1 MKKNNQKSSG
11 NTTKEKVFLL
21 LIFVVSLL
29 IRQIGLDT
37 GFPLLTHPDES
48 TIIDP
53 VVMMTETG
61 ILNPG
66 NFNRPDQI
74 LYFLNYFYLN
84 ALSFLRFGDNLA
96 ATFQDNQLFF
106 YHYARF
112 LISIIGALIPVVAYL
127 IGKLFNKKLGI
138 ISALVFAFFPSYI
151 IHSVYITPD
160 VPITLFTLL
169 VIYFTLRYLK
179 QDDPK
184 GIYLAT
190 LFAAINTV
198 EKYPGMI
205 SLSIVF
211 LGILL
216 KRLDEDEIRKIK
228 WGLLVKD
235 LLKFSLVFMLALVII
250 SPNLIIERKLV
261 FDALVNE
268 ARSTHLG
275 ADNLGWG
282 GNLIFYIQQFGFWS
296 NFIAILFI
304 TIGIF
309 TMVRWQDPHSL
320 LILYGLLYWAI
331 LSRLPLHWER
341 WALPMYTAPL
351 FLIAFGMSFLLEKT
365 KTMKMVRFATLIIIS
380 GFFFHQI
387 TASLYFPVRMSFTDT
402 RVVAQEYCN
411 ENNITQE
418 NSIFEGY
425 TPLLPTYPKTIF
437 DEDLEQEGI
446 DYVILS
452 SRMYDRY
459 YAEPKRY
466 NKELNFYDSLQDE
479 NTLLI
484 SFEPELISSG
494 IIERFEDILFY
505 FRQRVKLTSN
515 DRYDGPTIEIYSL
528 N

>member
-1 MKKNNQKSSG
+1 MKKNSQKTPQ

-29 IRQIGLDT
+29 IRQIGINY

-53 VVMMTETG
+53 VVMMTETKT
-61 ILNPG
+61 LNPG

-84 ALSFLRFGDNLA
+84 TLSYLKYGQNLA
-96 ATFQDNQLFF
+96 VTFQENQLFF

-112 LISIIGALIPVVAYL
+112 LISIMGALIPVIAYL
-127 IGKLFNKKLGI
+127 IGTQFNRKLAI
-138 ISALVFAFFPSYI
+138 ISALVFAFFPAYVV
-151 IHSVYITPD
+151 HSVYITPD

-179 QDDPK
+179 QDDTK

-190 LFAAINTV
+190 LFAAINTA
-198 EKYPGMI
+198 EKYPGLI

-216 KRLDEDEIRKIK
+216 KRLDEDKMRKIK
-228 WGLLVKD
+228 WGFLVKD
-235 LLKFSLVFMLALVII
+235 LLKFSLIFLLALAIVA
-250 SPNLIIERKLV
+250 PNLIIERQLV
-261 FDALVNE
+261 KEALINE
-268 ARSTHLG
+268 ARTTHLG

-282 GNLIFYIQQFGFWS
+282 GNLFFYIQQFGFWS
-296 NFIAILFI
+296 NLLSILFIAIGFI
-304 TIGIF
+304 AL
-309 TMVRWQDPHSL
+309 VQWRDPHTL
-320 LILYGLLYWAI
+320 LLLYGLLYWVI

-351 FLIAFGMSFLLEKT
+351 FLIAIGMFFLWEKT
-365 KTMKMVRFATLIIIS
+365 NATKLVGIATIIIIS

-387 TASLYFPVRMSFTDT
+387 TAALYFPARMSFTDT
-402 RVVAQEYCN
+402 RVVAQEYCE

-437 DEDLEQEGI
+437 DEDLKQEGI
-446 DYVILS
+446 EYVILS
-452 SRMYDRY
+452 SLMYDRY
-459 YAEPKRY
+459 YAEPYRYTKEIVFYEQIRENKTLVKKFKSEPIYKSIFEQIDTIAFGIKKQFFNEFSKR
-466 NKELNFYDSLQDE
+466 N
-479 NTLLI
+479 I
-484 SFEPELISSG
+484 
-494 IIERFEDILFY
+494 
-505 FRQRVKLTSN
+505 
-515 DRYDGPTIEIYSL
+515 GPKIEIYRTK
-528 N
+528 

>member
-1 MKKNNQKSSG
+1 MNKNSQKTLG
-11 NTTKEKVFLL
+11 NKTKEKIFLL

-53 VVMMTETG
+53 VVMMTETKN
-61 ILNPG
+61 LNPG

-74 LYFLNYFYLN
+74 LFFLNYFYLN
-84 ALSFLRFGDNLA
+84 ALSYLRFGDNLA
-96 ATFQDNQLFF
+96 VTFQENQLFF

-112 LISIIGALIPVVAYL
+112 LISIMGALIPVIAYL
-127 IGKLFNKKLGI
+127 IGKQFNRKLAI
-138 ISALVFAFFPSYI
+138 ISALVFAFFPAYI
-151 IHSVYITPD
+151 VHSAYITPD

-179 QDDPK
+179 KDDTK

-190 LFAAINTV
+190 LFAAINTA
-198 EKYPGMI
+198 EKYPGLI

-216 KRLDEDEIRKIK
+216 KRLDEDKMRKIK

-235 LLKFSLVFMLALVII
+235 PLKFSLIFLLSLAIVA
-250 SPNLIIERKLV
+250 PNLIIERKLV
-261 FDALVNE
+261 LDALITE
-268 ARSTHLG
+268 ARTTHLG
-275 ADNLGWG
+275 ADNLDWG

-296 NFIAILFI
+296 NFLAVLFI
-304 TIGIF
+304 VIGFFALI
-309 TMVRWQDPHSL
+309 RWRDPHTL
-320 LILYGLLYWAI
+320 LLLFGLLYWVI

-351 FLIAFGMSFLLEKT
+351 FLIAEGIFFLWKKT
-365 KTMKMVRFATLIIIS
+365 KTKKFARIATVIITY
-380 GFFFHQI
+380 GFFIHQI
-387 TASLYFPVRMSFTDT
+387 TAALYFPVRMSFTDT
-402 RVVAQEYCN
+402 RVVAQEYCK

-446 DYVILS
+446 EYVILS
-452 SRMYDRY
+452 SLMYDRY
-459 YAEPKRY
+459 YAEPYRYTKEIDFYEQIKKDKALVKIFESEPIYERIFKRLDTITY
-466 NKELNFYDSLQDE
+466 GIEKQLFNEDSKR
-479 NTLLI
+479 N
-484 SFEPELISSG
+484 
-494 IIERFEDILFY
+494 
-505 FRQRVKLTSN
+505 V
-515 DRYDGPTIEIYSL
+515 GPKIEIYRTK
-528 N
+528 